1 VDEPFEVIKKNEIQS
16 LPHVEHVLSVLGLK
30 FMQKQITAD
39 NLSLSDL
46 IDTQAIQSIMDNFY
60 RVASVPMSII
70 DLKGEVLVGV
80 GWQDICISFHRVHP
94 ETRSHC
100 IESDVRLSA
109 GIPAGKFKLYKC
121 LNNMWDIATP
131 ILVGGRHMGNVFS
144 GQFFFDDEP
153 IDYDFFRSQA
163 GRYGFDEELYLA
175 ALEAVPRLSRERVDA
190 GMSFFINIAG
200 IIANVSH
207 NNVHLSRSLAERD
220 ALLVSLQESKQDLNR
235 DQAVAH
241 VGSWRLN
248 VDRNELVWSDESYDI
263 FGLPIG
269 TPLNYEKFLNFVHP
283 DDREHVDRKWSAALR
298 GESYDIEHR
307 IIVGEATKWVL
318 EKAELEFEDDGTLLG
333 GFGTVQDIT
342 ERKLA
347 ESNRALLA
355 EALRVL
361 NGVGDL
367 HALIAETLHLIR
379 VATGFEAVG
388 LRLRRGEDCPYF
400 EHSGFPDEFL
410 REENFLCEKNHDGAI
425 MRDTEGRAVLECTC
439 GLVLSGQT
447 DPGMSCFT
455 KGGSFWT
462 NSSHELL
469 ALPPEADPRT
479 NPRNRCI
486 HAGYESVGLFPVRSG
501 REIIGLLQLNGRGAG
516 KFTPELIAVYEN
528 LAQNIGMALQR
539 TMTEEA
545 LRESEEKLRS
555 AFANAATGFAIMRPD
570 GRFADANPAFCALT
584 GYSLDELQTLKF
596 TRLIH
601 PDDLAENMR
610 LVKRM
615 FSGQV
620 GDFVLENRYVRKN
633 GGAVWVR
640 KSVSLGRDTEGAPR
654 WIIALV
660 EDITTRKQAEDD
672 LQKAHAQLQAHAHK
686 LEETNKELE
695 GFAYTISHD
704 LRAPL
709 RAMNGYAKLISD
721 DLGESLGGEGKRR
734 LEVIEKNA
742 IKMGMLIDDLLAF
755 SHAGRTA
762 MSISRIDMNGLVADV
777 VETVRTSCADVKA
790 LIHVDELP
798 AAHGDLRLI
807 RQVVDNL
814 LDNAI
819 KFSRK
824 SPNPKIEIGSIKRDG
839 EQVYFVRD
847 NGIGFDMKYH
857 DKLFG
862 VFQRL
867 VTDREFEGTGMGLAI
882 VHRLLKRHDGRVWA
896 EAKTDQGATFFF
908 TLKQKEQEPA

>member
-1 VDEPFEVIKKNEIQS
+1 
-16 LPHVEHVLSVLGLK
+16 
-30 FMQKQITAD
+30 MQKQITVD

-46 IDTQAIQSIMDNFY
+46 IDTQAIQTMMDNFY

-70 DLKGEVLVGV
+70 DLKGEVLVGA
-80 GWQDICISFHRVHP
+80 GWQDICTSFHRVHP

-109 GIPAGKFKLYKC
+109 GIPSGEFKLYKC

-131 ILVGGRHMGNVFS
+131 IFVGGHHMGNVFS

-163 GRYGFDEELYLA
+163 GKYGFDEKLYLA

-190 GMSFFINIAG
+190 GMSFFINIAE
-200 IIANVSH
+200 IVANVSY

-235 DQAVAH
+235 AQAVAH

-248 VDRNELVWSDESYDI
+248 VGRNELVWSDESYDI

-269 TPLNYEKFLNFVHP
+269 MPLTYEKFLNFVHP
-283 DDREHVDRKWSAALR
+283 DDREYVDRKWSAALR

-318 EKAELEFEDDGTLLG
+318 EKAELEFEDDGALLG

-347 ESNRALLA
+347 ESNRALLT

-367 HALIAETLHLIR
+367 HMLIAETLHLIR

-400 EHSGFPDEFL
+400 EHSGFSEEFL
-410 REENFLCEKNHDGAI
+410 REENFLCEKNLDGAI

-539 TMTEEA
+539 TMAEEA

-555 AFANAATGFAIMRPD
+555 AFANAAIGFVIMKPD
-570 GRFADANPAFCALT
+570 GRFADANPAFCVLT

-610 LVKRM
+610 LVSLM
-615 FSGQV
+615 FAGQI

-633 GGAVWVR
+633 GDAVWVR

-721 DLGESLGGEGKRR
+721 DYGESLGGEGKRR

-755 SHAGRTA
+755 SRAGRTA
-762 MSISRIDMNGLVADV
+762 MSISLIDMNVLVADV
-777 VETVRTSCADVKA
+777 VETVKTSRADAKV

-814 LDNAI
+814 LDNAV

-824 SPNPKIEIGSIKRDG
+824 SPNPKIEIGSIERDG

-847 NGIGFDMKYH
+847 NGVGFDMKYH